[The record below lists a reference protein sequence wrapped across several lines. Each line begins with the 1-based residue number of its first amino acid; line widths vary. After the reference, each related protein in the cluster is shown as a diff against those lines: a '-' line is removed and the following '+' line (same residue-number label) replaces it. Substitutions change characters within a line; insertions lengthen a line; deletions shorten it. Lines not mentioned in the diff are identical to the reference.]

1 MYRPALLAKHRS
13 NQLPPCKHFLL
24 RCWCGSIRREKYNTV
39 RTFREVSFLNTPQI
53 CSHADQKLRKQMSEW
68 IFEMRTS
75 FHRLRLW
82 RMYFYWPYCQS
93 GWSIFGSGSQACSQ
107 TLTISRSGDL
117 KIRTRMEKNTV
128 HSFSLIADV
137 SKDGPWDNQTI
148 RGTPTLSRVDS
159 LQTKMKKMRQPR
171 RRLMHP
177 IVLRTNSVVER
188 HSASSWLPWAK

>member
-1 MYRPALLAKHRS
+1 MANRDTSRNSSLVDISGVPCSDLGDLGKDRRELDRENLQFWTLPNYPWSPSEDQPMYRPALVAKHRS
-13 NQLPPCKHFLL
+13 NQHPLWKHFLL

-107 TLTISRSGDL
+107 TLSIYRSGDL
-117 KIRTRMEKNTV
+117 KIRTRMERT
-128 HSFSLIADV
+128 
-137 SKDGPWDNQTI
+137 QY
-148 RGTPTLSRVDS
+148 TPS
-159 LQTKMKKMRQPR
+159 P
-171 RRLMHP
+171 
-177 IVLRTNSVVER
+177 
-188 HSASSWLPWAK
+188 